1 MTDQPPPDPV
11 DDLLDRYLDHLDR
24 GQPPPTADDLPEADR
39 AEATATLDWLRD
51 LWRTN
56 TPGYKVPDLADDPV
70 AARLGLVP
78 DPKIPVAGP
87 AVAAARHRRGLD
99 LAGLAAVVGEHG
111 IAISIRDLSRLERT
125 PTTALPA
132 GTARALAAA
141 LGVPVDALNP
151 EGARP
156 DDRGLSEFLTSA
168 AFHQEVFG
176 WADRHGQDPPAVAA
190 KAKKRLRS
198 VRFRGAGHG
207 STEEWLALLRS
218 ILDQLD

>member
-1 MTDQPPPDPV
+1 MSALFASVRSVCYGDHSRRPV
-11 DDLLDRYLDHLDR
+11 TTATRGDSLAGESRFGVSIPRPGRALGPLLLDQA
-24 GQPPPTADDLPEADR
+24 GQA
-39 AEATATLDWLRD
+39 AEL
-51 LWRTN
+51 
-56 TPGYKVPDLADDPV
+56 
-70 AARLGLVP
+70 
-78 DPKIPVAGP
+78 
-87 AVAAARHRRGLD
+87 
-99 LAGLAAVVGEHG
+99 
-111 IAISIRDLSRLERT
+111 ISIRYLSRLERT
-125 PTTALPA
+125 PTTAPPA
-132 GTARALAAA
+132 GTAQALAAA

-151 EGARP
+151 EGARQ

-168 AFHQEVFG
+168 DFHQEVFG